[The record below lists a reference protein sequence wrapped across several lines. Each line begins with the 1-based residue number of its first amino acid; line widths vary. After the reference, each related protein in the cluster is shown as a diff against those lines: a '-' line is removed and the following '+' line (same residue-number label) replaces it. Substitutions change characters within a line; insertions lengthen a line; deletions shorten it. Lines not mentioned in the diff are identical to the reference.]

1 MQLMNGKLPLFWDA
15 VLLRAGIR
23 YPVIW
28 DYEHFPHILLVGS
41 TGSGKTYAVKLLLGR
56 VSKYVPDAAITVCD
70 FKADDFTF
78 LRGCDRYYE
87 FTDCKQGLDDFY
99 NSFLDRQQGNNL
111 DRSFS
116 MLVFDE
122 WASFLNNLEKKE
134 AEETKR
140 KLATLLM
147 LGRSYNFHILVSQQR
162 ADAQYFSTARDN
174 FNTIIALGNISKE
187 AAGMFGFDRELMQ
200 PVYHRER
207 GAGYLLQGG
216 TNLTAIQVPRIRD
229 MEKLHAAIRRLVI

>member
-15 VLLRAGIR
+15 ELLRAGVR
-23 YPVIW
+23 YPVVW
-28 DYEHFPHILLVGS
+28 DYEHFPHLLVVGS
-41 TGSGKTYAVKLLLGR
+41 TGSGKTYAVKLIIGR
-56 VSKYVPDAAITVCD
+56 ISKFLPGASVTVAD

-78 LRGCDRYYE
+78 LRGCSRYYE

-99 NSFLDRQQGNNL
+99 NSFLARQQGNNL

-122 WASFLNNLEKKE
+122 WASFLLNHLDKRE
-134 AEETKR
+134 AEEAKR
-140 KLATLLM
+140 KLSTLLM
-147 LGRSYNFHILVSQQR
+147 LGRSFNCHILVSQQR

-187 AAGMFGFDRELMQ
+187 SAAMFGFNRDSMQ
-200 PVYHRER
+200 PVRQL
-207 GAGYLLQGG
+207 GGGYMLTNGTDLQE
-216 TNLTAIQVPRIRD
+216 IQVPSIRD
-229 MEKLHAAIRRLVI
+229 PAKLNRAIQTLVK

>member
-28 DYEHFPHILLVGS
+28 DYEHCPHLLIVGS
-41 TGSGKTYAVKLLLGR
+41 TGSGKSYAVKLIMGR
-56 VSKYVPDAAITVCD
+56 ISKYVPDAALTVCD

-99 NSFLDRQQGNNL
+99 NSFLARQQGNNL

-116 MLVFDE
+116 ILILDE
-122 WASFLNNLEKKE
+122 WASFLNTLEKKQ
-134 AEETKR
+134 AEVAKQ

-147 LGRSYNFHILVSQQR
+147 LGRSFNVHVLVSQQR

-187 AAGMFGFDRELMQ
+187 SAAMFGFDRDSMQ
-200 PVYHRER
+200 PVHQL
-207 GAGYLLQGG
+207 GGGYILTNGTDLQE
-216 TNLTAIQVPRIRD
+216 IQVPFIRD
-229 MEKLHAAIRRLVI
+229 PAKLTRAIQTLVK

>member
-1 MQLMNGKLPLFWDA
+1 MISKSLPLYFNRTI
-15 VLLRAGIR
+15 LKQTGIKE
-23 YPVIW
+23 YIYW
-28 DYEHFPHILLVGS
+28 DYVHCPHLLVVGS

-56 VSKYVPDAAITVCD
+56 VSKYVPDATITVCD

-99 NSFLDRQQGNNL
+99 NSFKARQQGNNL

-122 WASFLNNLEKKE
+122 WASCLNTIPDKKE
-134 AEETKR
+134 AEAAKQ

-147 LGRSYNFHILVSQQR
+147 LGRSFNVHVLISQQR

-174 FNTIIALGNISKE
+174 FNIIIAFGNLSKE
-187 AAGMFGFDRELMQ
+187 SSAMFGFDRATLQ
-200 PVYHRER
+200 PIHSLGGGHMLVN
-207 GAGYLLQGG
+207 GTDLQE
-216 TNLTAIQVPRIRD
+216 IQVPSVHD
-229 MEKLHAAIRRLVI
+229 TAKLEKAIKSLVE

>member
-1 MQLMNGKLPLFWDA
+1 MNGKLPLFWDA
-15 VLLRAGIR
+15 ELLRAGVR

-28 DYEHFPHILLVGS
+28 DYEHFPHLLVVGS

-56 VSKYVPDAAITVCD
+56 VSKYVPGAATLCD

-99 NSFLDRQQGNNL
+99 NSFLARQQGNNL

-116 MLVFDE
+116 ILVFDE
-122 WASFLNNLEKKE
+122 WASFLANLGKKE
-134 AEETKR
+134 AEEAKR
-140 KLATLLM
+140 KLSTLLM
-147 LGRSYNFHILVSQQR
+147 LGRSFNCHILVSQQR

-187 AAGMFGFDRELMQ
+187 SAAMFGFNRDSMQ
-200 PVYHRER
+200 PVRQL
-207 GAGYLLQGG
+207 GGGYMLTNGTDLQE
-216 TNLTAIQVPRIRD
+216 IQVPSIRD
-229 MEKLHAAIRRLVI
+229 PAKLNRAIQTLVK